1 MATGN
6 TGVVSKSQINL
17 LLPQSPP
24 TNDNNLFV
32 QLSMVYNAIRQIQNG
47 VDVYLGI
54 PSNPQTASYQLSM
67 ADRGISID
75 TTAGVTI
82 PKESDTIVFDV
93 GMVFVVTNVSN
104 SAITITPA
112 TGVTIIL
119 AGVGSTGARTLSAW
133 GIGSFRKLATDTW
146 IACGAGLS

>member
-1 MATGN
+1 MAAGN

-24 TNDNNLFV
+24 VKDNDLFV
-32 QLSMVYNAIRQIQNG
+32 QLSMVYNAIRQLQNG

-54 PSNPQTASYQLSM
+54 PSNPQTSAYQLSM

-75 TTAGVTI
+75 TTANVTI
-82 PKESDTIVFDV
+82 PLEDATTVFDI

-104 SAITITPA
+104 TGISITPA

-119 AGVGSTGARTLSAW
+119 AGVGSTGTRSLSAW
-133 GIGSFRKLATDTW
+133 GIGSFRKIGLNTW